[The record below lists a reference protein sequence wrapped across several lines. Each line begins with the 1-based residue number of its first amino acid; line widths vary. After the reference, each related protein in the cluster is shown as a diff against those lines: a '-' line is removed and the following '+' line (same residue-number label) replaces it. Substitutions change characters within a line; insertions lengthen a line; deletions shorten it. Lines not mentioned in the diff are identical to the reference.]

1 MTPVRLVFLILIF
14 LSSHLSAVER
24 RYDATLTG
32 HVDNV
37 SSPDSIWVGAIEV
50 RFRDIFVLEKNSSD
64 ALNFMR
70 ALAMHREVECRL
82 SGERLTTTE
91 GLLVGRCFIFGPT
104 DGREIDL
111 GNRLLE
117 RGFARACKEPQTAIS
132 VWPPVY
138 SCE

>member
-1 MTPVRLVFLILIF
+1 
-14 LSSHLSAVER
+14 LSSHSWSVEP
-24 RYDATLTG
+24 RYHAILTG

-50 RFRDIFVLEKNSSD
+50 RFRDIAVLEEKSAE
-64 ALNFMR
+64 ALSFLR
-70 ALAMHREVECRL
+70 ALAMRREVECRL

-91 GLLVGRCFIFGPT
+91 GLLVGHCFIFGPT

-117 RGFARACKEPQTAIS
+117 RGFARACKEPQAHTA

-138 SCE
+138 SCQ